1 MFHMTRR
8 SALLAGLLLPAGA
21 VLFKA
26 VAQPAPPEIRISAKK
41 FEYTPDKITLKKD
54 QPVMFVLTSED
65 RIHGFKMPD
74 YALRVD
80 ILPGQE
86 TRVPF
91 TPTKEGAVRFF
102 CDVFCGDGHE
112 DMEGTITIVG
122 S

>member
-1 MFHMTRR
+1 MLHMTRR

-21 VLFKA
+21 ALFKA
-26 VAQPAPPEIRISAKK
+26 AAQSAPPEIRITARK
-41 FEYTPDKITLKKD
+41 FHYTPDKITLKKD
-54 QPVMFVLTSED
+54 QPVTFVLASED

-74 YALRVD
+74 YGLRAD

-91 TPTKEGAVRFF
+91 TPTTAGTVSFF

-112 DMEGTITIVG
+112 DMEGTITVEA
-122 S
+122 